1 MPKPVLT
8 IEDWGVVQSV
18 SSHSFGHLHSGN
30 RLIGH
35 IFGHDRLPHT
45 SVSCTSTIIS
55 VDLHQGVVET
65 LHTTYRLGQVNDE
78 YKYWESK
85 QAGSNAA

>member
-35 IFGHDRLPHT
+35 ILGHDRLPPT
-45 SVSCTSTIIS
+45 SVSCTSPIVS
-55 VDLHQGVVET
+55 VDLNQGVVET
-65 LHTTYRLGQVNDE
+65 LHTTYRLGQVNDG
-78 YKYWESK
+78 YKHWESERSGPV
-85 QAGSNAA
+85 A